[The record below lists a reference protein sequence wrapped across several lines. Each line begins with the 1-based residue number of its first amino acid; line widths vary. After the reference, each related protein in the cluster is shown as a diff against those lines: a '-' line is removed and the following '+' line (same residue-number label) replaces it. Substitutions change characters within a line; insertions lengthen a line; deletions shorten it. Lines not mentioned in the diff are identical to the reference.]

1 MRSFI
6 LLFAILQGCA
16 SKTKIGFYP
25 ANSMCM
31 DSLFANMSYAR
42 CKSVM
47 IEKDVYGISKI
58 YCEDTVS
65 ANEQSTSWRRNEFY
79 AIAFGTAI
87 PKDVQ
92 PICTDPFIILTS
104 KEK

>member
-1 MRSFI
+1 MRLFI
-6 LLFAILQGCA
+6 LLFGILQGCA
-16 SKTKIGFYP
+16 SRTKIGFYP

-31 DSLFANMSYAR
+31 DSLFANMNYSG

-47 IEKDVYGISKI
+47 VEKDMYGISKI
-58 YCEDTVS
+58 YCENTHS
-65 ANEQSTSWRRNEFY
+65 ENKSNSSWRRKEFY
-79 AIAFGTAI
+79 AIAFGTAM
-87 PKDVQ
+87 PNDVK